1 MNCIKIIK
9 NCNKILK
16 SQFMSKRLFFN
27 DEITSKVPSQKQENL
42 LLNSFVN
49 RELFFLREGQEQ
61 KKKKAGVAKLVL
73 LTLKGGYDY
82 ANRTLYQNQ

>member
-1 MNCIKIIK
+1 
-9 NCNKILK
+9 
-16 SQFMSKRLFFN
+16 MSKRLFFN

-61 KKKKAGVAKLVL
+61 KKKEGRRCKTSSVNV
-73 LTLKGGYDY
+73 KGWI
-82 ANRTLYQNQ
+82 RLRK